1 MLSLQLASCKPSLV
15 QAAAPP
21 SASEPWDVLV
31 CERSSTVSR
40 QSCCAQELGIQTCVV
55 SGGGSLAP
63 HLDDFFEAA
72 QLPVLNGWGMTETSP
87 VITCR
92 RLLPG
97 VPSANVRGSVGYTVP
112 GTRVRCA
119 AAHLL
124 LRNIL
129 LRVEADLR
137 ALNAYCCKLAL
148 LLKANESEFSLV
160 SRALSDTAQYGSGTA
175 RQQLSTTTLFN
186 LSRAAPQRVRC
197 MTAVGLHATR
207 SRRHVHLQGGQAGQP
222 RL

>member
-1 MLSLQLASCKPSLV
+1 MAV
-15 QAAAPP
+15 A
-21 SASEPWDVLV
+21 
-31 CERSSTVSR
+31 ERA
-40 QSCCAQELGIQTCVV
+40 CCAQELGIQTCVV

-119 AAHLL
+119 AAHVL
-124 LRNIL
+124 LRNKL
-129 LRVEADLR
+129 LRAGADVR
-137 ALNAYCCKLAL
+137 S
-148 LLKANESEFSLV
+148 LKACRCKRAVLPRKAAILPRAPPKSSFCLL
-160 SRALSDTAQYGSGTA
+160 SRALSDIAQA
-175 RQQLSTTTLFN
+175 R
-186 LSRAAPQRVRC
+186 
-197 MTAVGLHATR
+197 
-207 SRRHVHLQGGQAGQP
+207 
-222 RL
+222 